1 MNNFLSLFALS
12 EGCYL
17 IAEIGTSHQKDR
29 AKARELVHAAAESG
43 AQCAKFQVVLADEI
57 IHPLTGELDLPGG
70 RVSLYERFRQLEA
83 EPEFYAF
90 CKEEAEAV
98 GLDFL
103 ASPFGVK
110 SARLLHDLGCPWY
123 KVASPELNH
132 FPLLEELATYQSPLV
147 VSTGVSRLG
156 DIEAAWDVLAGVP
169 KALLH
174 CITAYPA
181 PPQEYNLRLLEPLSV
196 LFGCPV
202 GVSDHSLDPELVP
215 SVAVK
220 AGARLLE
227 KHFCLSRSDAGLD
240 DPIAL
245 EPAMFARMSKTVR
258 LLEGLEE
265 AEKTLWLESRWGAE
279 LVEQVL
285 GDGRKS
291 LAESEKANYERTNRS
306 LHAVGELKSGQ
317 VLTSEDV
324 KVLRTEKVLRPGLP
338 PQFLPVIVGKRLVR
352 DVEAGQG
359 LVWDD
364 LLQGS

>member
-29 AKARELVHAAAESG
+29 SKARELIQAAAEAG

-57 IHPLTGELDLPGG
+57 LHPLTGELDLPGG
-70 RVSLYERFRQLEA
+70 RVSIYERFRALEA
-83 EPEFYAF
+83 SPEFYAF
-90 CKEEAEAV
+90 CKDEAEAA

-110 SARLLHDLGCPWY
+110 SARLLHDLDCSWY

-132 FPLLEELATYQSPLV
+132 FPLLEELATYQRPLV
-147 VSTGVSRLG
+147 MSTGVSRLG
-156 DIEAAWDVLAGVP
+156 DIEAAWDVLEGVP

-174 CITAYPA
+174 CVTAYPA
-181 PPQEYNLRLLEPLSV
+181 PPQEYNLRLLRPLSV

-202 GVSDHSLDPELVP
+202 GVSDHSLDPDLVP
-215 SVAVK
+215 SVAVG
-220 AGARLLE
+220 AGARLIE
-227 KHFCLSRSDAGLD
+227 KHFCLSRTDAGLD

-245 EPAMFARMSKTVR
+245 EPAMFARMAKTVR

-265 AEKTLWLESRWGAE
+265 EEKRFWLESRWGTE

-285 GDGRKS
+285 GDGRKL

-306 LHAVGELKSGQ
+306 LHAVGDLKPGQ
-317 VLTSEDV
+317 VLKAEDV
-324 KVLRTEKVLRPGLP
+324 RVLRTEKVLRPGLP
-338 PQFLPVIVGKRLVR
+338 PQFLSIILGKRLVR
-352 DVEAGQG
+352 GVAAGQG

-364 LLQGS
+364 LLQGP